1 MWWKGPLI
9 WAFMIVLAILI
20 WGGIIW
26 LFTTHP

>member
-9 WAFMIVLAILI
+9 WAFMIVLSIVI